1 MVAKTCRILDFGRR
15 TVHGDGTTQA
25 CTFLMSR
32 LEELLASRHLLR
44 DHAGG
49 GNHGEA
55 AVVELLGL
63 HFLELLRILG
73 LQAEWVEAQVSWLVV
88 FFHRPLLAGGW
99 ILKGEDRIDL
109 RDGNR
114 SHDCGPE
121 VLARSLLESQVRWH
135 VYVTAEQR
143 VKL

>member
-25 CTFLMSR
+25 CTFVMSR
-32 LEELLASRHLLR
+32 LEELLASRQLLR

-63 HFLELLRILG
+63 HLLELLRISG
-73 LQAEWVEAQVSWLVV
+73 LEAEWIETQVSWLVV
-88 FFHRPLLAGGW
+88 FLHRPLLASGRV
-99 ILKGEDRIDL
+99 LEGEHRKDL
-109 RDGNR
+109 WDGNR
-114 SHDCGPE
+114 RHDRRPE
-121 VLARSLLESQVRWH
+121 VLERSLLESQVRW
-135 VYVTAEQR
+135 
-143 VKL
+143 